1 MNTIKIIIADDHPLF
16 LKGLKDTL
24 SDEEDFEILG
34 TAKNGVEALE
44 IINDLNPDVVTLD
57 IDMPLLNGINV
68 AKQLLIVH
76 PNIKIIILSMHKD
89 ADIIKAS
96 MDIGIHAY
104 VFKDDAANDLVNAI
118 RSVYADGIYISS
130 TIPNLETSNP
140 ISEPLLQSLTKMER
154 IILIAIGKQKTSK
167 QIADEHFISVKT
179 VENHR
184 ANIVKKLNLK
194 GNNSLLKFA
203 LSGYLN

>member
-1 MNTIKIIIADDHPLF
+1 
-16 LKGLKDTL
+16 
-24 SDEEDFEILG
+24 
-34 TAKNGVEALE
+34 
-44 IINDLNPDVVTLD
+44 
-57 IDMPLLNGINV
+57 
-68 AKQLLIVH
+68 
-76 PNIKIIILSMHKD
+76 MHKD

-118 RSVYADGIYISS
+118 RSVYAGGIYISS

>member
-118 RSVYADGIYISS
+118 RSVYAGGIYISS

>member
-118 RSVYADGIYISS
+118 RSVYAGGIYISS

-179 VENHR
+179 VDNHR

>member
-118 RSVYADGIYISS
+118 RSVYAGGLYISS